1 MITIEGLTEQQRRL
15 ADIAWA
21 IDTEQQLEQFC
32 ASLRGQQQRD
42 MRTVIELIV
51 AAELDHC
58 VDSDSDCDLARE
70 VLDRVR

>member
-58 VDSDSDCDLARE
+58 VEAESDCDLANE
-70 VLDRVR
+70 VLDGIR

>member
-21 IDTEQQLEQFC
+21 IDTHEQLEQFC
-32 ASLRGQQQRD
+32 RSLRGQQQRD
-42 MRTVIELIV
+42 MTTVIELIV

-58 VDSDSDCDLARE
+58 VEDCEDCGLARE
-70 VLDRVR
+70 VLDGIR

>member
-21 IDTEQQLEQFC
+21 IDTHEQLEQFC
-32 ASLRGQQQRD
+32 SSLRGQQQRD
-42 MRTVIELIV
+42 MTTVIELIV

-58 VDSDSDCDLARE
+58 VEDCEDCDLARE